1 MTYPLILNL
10 NKKTGVFSS
19 IICAYIFTD
28 DSIIFAHIDKNL
40 QKKILA
46 DKKAQMK
53 SEKKGFIKQSI
64 GMMKVLDEYVGQY
77 NDKSLDDIL
86 EENTLNFVL
95 ENENIKKIIF
105 RELQTYTDYETGNS
119 QSGGRLVIKTNT
131 ETIKATHRYYD
142 SGRKIKAFLKSTYG
156 KKAK

>member
-1 MTYPLILNL
+1 
-10 NKKTGVFSS
+10 
-19 IICAYIFTD
+19 
-28 DSIIFAHIDKNL
+28 
-40 QKKILA
+40 
-46 DKKAQMK
+46 
-53 SEKKGFIKQSI
+53 
-64 GMMKVLDEYVGQY
+64 MMKALDEYVGQY

-86 EENTLNFVL
+86 AENTLNFVL

-105 RELQTYTDYETGNS
+105 RELQTYTDSETGNS
-119 QSGGRLVIKTNT
+119 QSGGRLIIKTNT